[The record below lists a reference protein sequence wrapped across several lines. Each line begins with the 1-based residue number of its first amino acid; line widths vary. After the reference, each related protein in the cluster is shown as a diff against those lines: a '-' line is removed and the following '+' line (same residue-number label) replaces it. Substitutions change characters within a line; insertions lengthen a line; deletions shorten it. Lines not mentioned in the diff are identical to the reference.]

1 MAKLRF
7 YLKEP
12 NQENTTSL
20 FFMFNYGAFEIING
34 KKRYRPLKYYIN
46 ESIEPKHW
54 NREEER
60 ARRTYRQYSEFNT
73 RLQAIETAVY
83 DTYRRLLNDG
93 TDVNNT
99 ILKDELDSLFS
110 PEIEQNDTPK
120 EFIDFFQH
128 YMNTAD
134 HAYNT
139 TKTYRQTLRDLK
151 EYEQANK
158 IKLTFE
164 RIDLDFHNSFI
175 KYLQTERNFA
185 PNTIGQRIKN
195 IKTVLRASH
204 DRGLH
209 DNRDYQKKAFNKP
222 REQTT
227 AIYLSEKELS
237 QIYNLDL
244 SSNER
249 LDTVRDWFIIGAYT
263 GLRFSDLNKLSK
275 KNIKTYTIEIKT
287 QKTGETVIIPIAK
300 KVREIL
306 EKHNYKLPRLM
317 SNQKFNSYIKQVC
330 KLALIDEP
338 ISLEETKGKLVVHK
352 SKPKYNLVSAHTARR
367 SFATNAYLSGLP
379 TINIMRMT
387 GHRTE
392 KSFLQYIKITKEE
405 NAKKL
410 ITHKFFSGMEV
421 VNK

>member
-1 MAKLRF
+1 MAKLKF

-12 NQENTTSL
+12 NQENATSL

-34 KKRYRPLKYYIN
+34 KKRYRPLKYYIS

-73 RLQAIETAVY
+73 RIQAIETAVY
-83 DTYRRLLNDG
+83 DTYRRLLNDNVE
-93 TDVNNT
+93 VNNDV
-99 ILKDELDSLFS
+99 LKTELDALFS
-110 PEIEQNDTPK
+110 PEVQETSKPM
-120 EFIDFFQH
+120 EFMDFFQH
-128 YMNTAD
+128 YTETAD

-139 TKTYRQTLRDLK
+139 TKTYKQTFRDLR
-151 EYEQANK
+151 EYEQANRV
-158 IKLTFE
+158 KLTFE
-164 RIDLDFHNSFI
+164 KVDLDFHNSFI
-175 KYLQTERNFA
+175 SFLQKTRNFA

-209 DNRDYQKKAFNKP
+209 DNRDYQKKSFSKP

-227 AIYLSEKELS
+227 AIYLCENELMRL
-237 QIYNLDL
+237 YNLDL
-244 SSNER
+244 SKNER
-249 LDTVRDWFIIGAYT
+249 LNNVRDWFIVGAYT
-263 GLRFSDLNKLSK
+263 GLRYSDLRRLSSS
-275 KNIKTYTIEIKT
+275 NIKASTIEIKT
-287 QKTGETVIIPIAK
+287 QKTGEEVIIPISK
-300 KVREIL
+300 KVRAIL
-306 EKHNYKLPRLM
+306 NKHNSDLPRIV
-317 SNQKFNSYIKQVC
+317 SNQKFNKYIKEVC
-330 KLALIDEP
+330 KLAEINEP
-338 ISLEETKGKLVVHK
+338 ISVEETKGKLSLHK
-352 SKPKYNLVSAHTARR
+352 TEPKYNLVSAHTARR

-379 TINIMRMT
+379 TINIMKMT

-410 ITHKFFSGMEV
+410 ISHPFFTQMAINE
-421 VNK
+421 